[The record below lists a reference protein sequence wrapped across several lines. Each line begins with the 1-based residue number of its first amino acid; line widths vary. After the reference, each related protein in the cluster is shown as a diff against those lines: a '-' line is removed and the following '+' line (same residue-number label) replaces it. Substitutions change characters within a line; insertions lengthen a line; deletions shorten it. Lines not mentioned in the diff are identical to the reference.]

1 MDLFRKYAITIRPS
15 LIAFVL
21 STCTFTAALY
31 FVFAQQESVSFDAL
45 AVSYFA
51 AHRARWVTSAMLIIS
66 FIGDEPFLA
75 GVALVGCLWWHSE
88 GHRPLLLLVGG
99 YLGVWVLESSLKA
112 TLGRPRPPVEYM
124 AAIASGGAFP
134 SGHAAMAATVYATI
148 AYLAAKQSCARTF
161 RLCIWSS
168 AAMFVLAIGFSRV
181 YLGVH
186 WPTDVLGGWSLGVLW
201 LSILLMAS
209 RFHRSENSLNANR

>member
-1 MDLFRKYAITIRPS
+1 MTIRPS
-15 LIAFVL
+15 LIAFIL
-21 STCTFTAALY
+21 SSCTFTIILY
-31 FVFAQQESVSFDAL
+31 FVFARQESVSFDAL
-45 AVSYFA
+45 AVNYLA
-51 AHRARWVTSAMLIIS
+51 AHRAHRVTSAMLIIS
-66 FIGDEPFLA
+66 FVGDEPFLA
-75 GVALVGCLWWHSE
+75 GLTLVGCLWWRSD

-99 YLGVWVLESSLKA
+99 YLGVWILESSLKA
-112 TLGRPRPPVEYM
+112 ALGRPRPPVAYM

-148 AYLAAKQSCARTF
+148 AYLAARTLCARAL

-168 AAMFVLAIGFSRV
+168 ATMFVLAVGVSRV

-209 RFHRSENSLNANR
+209 KYRGSENSLNANR

>member
-1 MDLFRKYAITIRPS
+1 MDVSRNCAITIKPS
-15 LIAFVL
+15 LIVLVL
-21 STCTFTAALY
+21 STCIFTAILY
-31 FVFAQQESVSFDAL
+31 LVFAQQESVSFDAL
-45 AVSYFA
+45 AVNYFA

-75 GVALVGCLWWHSE
+75 GLALVGCLWLRSE
-88 GHRPLLLLVGG
+88 GHRSLLLLIGG
-99 YLGVWVLESSLKA
+99 YLGIWVLESSLKA
-112 TLGRPRPPVEYM
+112 ALGRPRPPTGCM
-124 AAIASGGAFP
+124 AVMVSGGAFP

-148 AYLAAKQSCARTF
+148 AYLTARQSCGRTL

-168 AAMFVLAIGFSRV
+168 AAMVVLMVGFSRV

-201 LSILLMAS
+201 LSILLMTS
-209 RFHRSENSLNANR
+209 SSTTVRTV